1 MLSIEAKR
9 KLIEP
14 AHAHLSI
21 RRQCELISLNRASYY
36 YEPATE
42 TSENLLF
49 MRLIDEE
56 YMRHPFLGSRRMTQY
71 LCRRGYVVNR
81 KRIQRLMRIMG
92 IEALYPKPKLSKAHP
107 EHKVYPYLLR
117 DLEITAPN
125 QVWSTDITY
134 VPMPDGFM
142 YLVAVI
148 DWYSRYVLSWQLSN
162 TLDGYFCVAALEEA
176 LERGRPDIFNTDQ
189 GCQFTA
195 LGFTSRLEGAGISV
209 SMDGRGRALDNIF
222 IERLWRSVKYED
234 IYLQSYEDVPSLDGG
249 LRTYLG
255 YYNEERPHQSL
266 GYKTPAEVH
275 YGLD

>member
-9 KLIEP
+9 TLIEP
-14 AHAHLSI
+14 AHADLSI

-36 YEPATE
+36 YEPAPE

-56 YMRHPFLGSRRMTQY
+56 YMRHPFLGSRRMTEY
-71 LCRRGYVVNR
+71 LSRRGYTVNR
-81 KRIQRLMRIMG
+81 KRTQRLMRIMG
-92 IEALYPKPKLSKAHP
+92 IAALYPKPKLSKAHP
-107 EHKVYPYLLR
+107 EDKVYPYLLR
-117 DLEITAPN
+117 GLEITAPN
-125 QVWSTDITY
+125 QVWSSDITY
-134 VPMPDGFM
+134 VPMPEGFM

-148 DWYSRYVLSWQLSN
+148 DWYSRYVLSWHLSN
-162 TLDGYFCVAALEEA
+162 TLDGWFCVAALEEA
-176 LERGRPDIFNTDQ
+176 LERGRPQIFNTDQ

-195 LGFTSRLEGAGISV
+195 RGFTSRLEGAGISV

-234 IYLQSYEDVPSLDGG
+234 LYLKAYEEVPSLDGG
-249 LRTYLG
+249 LRTYFG